1 MCAVGS
7 ILSTAQLSFSD
18 CKIQFLNFFNLVWL
32 HFKRSFFSQISWRH
46 HNNNHRQQHRKLL
59 RRNAPRNR
67 RRPRYVTA
75 NVESNQRTASSPMTT
90 PIMTSWGHATTPSFF
105 FELLAKSY
113 IARVSALKHGTS
125 RNHNFAL
132 RCCMKLFMFLMIFF
146 SRNIAQWMCHTSPTA
161 SNAFTAPSQ
170 RPSHW
175 ISRGKLRC
183 DVTAYFC

>member
-7 ILSTAQLSFSD
+7 ILSTAQLFWLQNSISQLFQPRLISF
-18 CKIQFLNFFNLVWL
+18 QTFFC
-32 HFKRSFFSQISWRH
+32 QISWRH

-67 RRPRYVTA
+67 RRQRYVTA

-105 FELLAKSY
+105 FELLAKSFT
-113 IARVSALKHGTS
+113 ARVSALKHGTS

-132 RCCMKLFMFLMIFF
+132 RFMKLFMFLMIFF